1 MTPRARRVCVV
12 RREVKHDYVGEV
24 KSSDD
29 LALDQVRQLQ
39 RQLAR
44 RRRVAAESYRR
55 AAVTVPVRAITSAVL
70 PLEFAFATDRRIK
83 AAPAARGDAPD
94 ADDADFV
101 RSLRQGGATDTVRRR
116 SARVLKGGGVE
127 LKFRT
132 VLCGAVMSILLAVA
146 VTDRN
151 YIIYVNC
158 PT

>member
-1 MTPRARRVCVV
+1 M
-12 RREVKHDYVGEV
+12 KHDYVGEV

-55 AAVTVPVRAITSAVL
+55 AAVTVPVRAITSAVPPTL

-101 RSLRQGGATDTVRRR
+101 RSLRQGGATDMVRRR
-116 SARVLKGGGVE
+116 SDRVLTGR
-127 LKFRT
+127 FRT
-132 VLCGAVMSILLAVA
+132 VLCGTVMSFLLAVA